1 MSITHNGISVTP
13 AAEGRGE
20 GAATLA
26 NSATAARPRIECVE
40 PSTRRV
46 IGTVDALTAEQVR
59 EVVDAARK
67 AQVALRN
74 ASFDKRRRVLGRI
87 LEATLAQ
94 KEELVEWV
102 CRVSGKTRENALAGE
117 IWPVAEK
124 LRWTM
129 ANGEKHLAPETVSS
143 GMLVHKKASIE
154 YVPRGVVGAIVPW
167 NYPFQN
173 IMNPVIPA
181 LMAGNACVVKASEWI
196 AAASAPFEKLIQD
209 ALEAEGLP
217 RELVRVIDGYGE
229 TGKALVESGVDVV
242 IFIGS
247 VGNGRRVL
255 EASTKNLIPVVLELG
270 GKDPLVVCDDAD
282 LEQAAHA
289 ALNGTFINCGQNCVA
304 SERILVHEKVAKEFE
319 AIVGGLVG
327 AFRQGAPL
335 DGNTIDVGGMIT
347 PLQLDLVDR
356 LVQKAKS
363 QGARVVTGGQRMF
376 TDRGNFFAPTI
387 LADVTPDMDI
397 FQEEVFGPVMLL
409 TTVRDDAHAIEVANA
424 TRFGLSAS
432 VFSKDHARARKIAE
446 GIESG
451 MVAINDFGGM
461 TYMAQDLPFGGV
473 KESGFGRLNGR
484 DGLRSLTQPRAV
496 LEDRFPIHFANKLY
510 PVAEGDFETTSLV
523 VDLVYSPSVGGK
535 LRAARGLLAS
545 AFGRGKR

>member
-1 MSITHNGISVTP
+1 
-13 AAEGRGE
+13 
-20 GAATLA
+20 
-26 NSATAARPRIECVE
+26 
-40 PSTRRV
+40 
-46 IGTVDALTAEQVR
+46 
-59 EVVDAARK
+59 
-67 AQVALRN
+67 
-74 ASFDKRRRVLGRI
+74 
-87 LEATLAQ
+87 
-94 KEELVEWV
+94 
-102 CRVSGKTRENALAGE
+102 
-117 IWPVAEK
+117 
-124 LRWTM
+124 
-129 ANGEKHLAPETVSS
+129 
-143 GMLVHKKASIE
+143 
-154 YVPRGVVGAIVPW
+154 
-167 NYPFQN
+167 
-173 IMNPVIPA
+173 
-181 LMAGNACVVKASEWI
+181 
-196 AAASAPFEKLIQD
+196 
-209 ALEAEGLP
+209 
-217 RELVRVIDGYGE
+217 
-229 TGKALVESGVDVV
+229 
-242 IFIGS
+242 
-247 VGNGRRVL
+247 
-255 EASTKNLIPVVLELG
+255 
-270 GKDPLVVCDDAD
+270 
-282 LEQAAHA
+282 
-289 ALNGTFINCGQNCVA
+289 
-304 SERILVHEKVAKEFE
+304 
-319 AIVGGLVG
+319 
-327 AFRQGAPL
+327 
-335 DGNTIDVGGMIT
+335 MIT

-356 LVQKAKS
+356 LVQKAKA